1 MIGKNIYVYIKK
13 SKEIYFK
20 CIKFLVSEIKD

>member
-13 SKEIYFK
+13 SIEIYFK
-20 CIKFLVSEIKD
+20 FIKFLVSEIKD